1 MGTGVRGARGWKRAW
16 AVGLRGERLVA
27 RLVRVQ
33 WPDVVHVQRIAADLV
48 SQREG
53 DLRITHASGLTWTCE
68 VKHDKQSEASGQLAV
83 EQARLIG
90 HAYIGTGLSTSTARA
105 WAFVTNGTVIF
116 ALPEQLR
123 ALIASKRM
131 DGTLREARVGDG
143 KRTLCAFVP
152 IDEVAA
158 LSGSCVVNSPVPPTG
173 ASPVGAEL
181 AINTFCTTPHR
192 PLKAAVGGTTS
203 GTTSRQ
209 AQQVARG
216 NS

>member
-1 MGTGVRGARGWKRAW
+1 MGTGVRGVRGARGARGWKRAW

-83 EQARLIG
+83 EQARVIG
-90 HAYIGTGLSTSTARA
+90 PTHAYIGTGLSTSTARA

-181 AINTFCTTPHR
+181 A
-192 PLKAAVGGTTS
+192 LGTDRS
-203 GTTSRQ
+203 EQHPPPVARQ
-209 AQQVARG
+209 VARQVARG